1 MSGLPNCRFDTPE
14 VILTPDKT
22 NYNILL
28 ANSNSQFKSKND
40 NENDELS
47 PSNIKEA
54 NKADTIDFEKLEHQI
69 EQKSIFHSFICI
81 NDQWPDESI
90 SDSADPDASVLKID
104 R

>member
-1 MSGLPNCRFDTPE
+1 M
-14 VILTPDKT
+14 ILTPDKT
-22 NYNILL
+22 NYNFLV
-28 ANSNSQFKSKND
+28 NSNSQFKSKNV

-81 NDQWPDESI
+81 NDQCPDESI